1 MFMTFIAI
9 SILSAVFITMYLYLL
24 RASTM
29 ATEAQRLYAE
39 AAQERLEVIY
49 NPAEENLTIR
59 NTGGISVVLKYLV
72 ERDESA
78 GQAKI
83 MDFAEKLSNT
93 VLSPNE
99 TTWIIYSKSN
109 AENELLIVTE
119 RGNVFR
125 AQEAA
130 QTGPGIG
137 QFVMKLS
144 QYEITISP
152 GDSQQITLTLIA
164 DPAYEGDPVQI
175 SVWSLQ
181 ELFLWTFWSPG
192 CPSGW
197 TCEISPN
204 PVNLSPE
211 TPSTAVITIS
221 VPSWESEDD
230 YYLRF
235 EGVGS
240 GGETEYVTLK
250 VTVSRSPPPGEPY
263 VEINVQEDS
272 VSGNYNQKRSVTVEV
287 ISHNGY
293 SGTVTLSYQERAYWP
308 YTDVISTTGKNLG
321 FKPSDTVTLS
331 PGATKLVTFK
341 FRVRGNGEVTI
352 SGTADPDAIVDSD
365 KFTVS
370 ITG

>member
-1 MFMTFIAI
+1 MPRGRSTSRKAISVMFMTFIAI

-39 AAQERLEVIY
+39 AAQERLEAIY

-99 TTWIIYSKSN
+99 TAWIIYSKSN

-152 GDSQQITLTLIA
+152 GDS
-164 DPAYEGDPVQI
+164 
-175 SVWSLQ
+175 
-181 ELFLWTFWSPG
+181 
-192 CPSGW
+192 
-197 TCEISPN
+197 
-204 PVNLSPE
+204 
-211 TPSTAVITIS
+211 
-221 VPSWESEDD
+221 
-230 YYLRF
+230 
-235 EGVGS
+235 
-240 GGETEYVTLK
+240 
-250 VTVSRSPPPGEPY
+250 
-263 VEINVQEDS
+263 
-272 VSGNYNQKRSVTVEV
+272 
-287 ISHNGY
+287 
-293 SGTVTLSYQERAYWP
+293 
-308 YTDVISTTGKNLG
+308 
-321 FKPSDTVTLS
+321 
-331 PGATKLVTFK
+331 
-341 FRVRGNGEVTI
+341 
-352 SGTADPDAIVDSD
+352 
-365 KFTVS
+365 
-370 ITG
+370 